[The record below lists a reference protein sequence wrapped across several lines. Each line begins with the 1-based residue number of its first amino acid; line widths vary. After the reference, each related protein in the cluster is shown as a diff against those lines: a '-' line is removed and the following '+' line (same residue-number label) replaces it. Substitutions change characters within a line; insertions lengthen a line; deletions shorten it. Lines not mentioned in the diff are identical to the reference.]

1 MVGDFFYY
9 LPCLRLRK
17 MSEKAP
23 NTPADLYLQGEK
35 NKTKNI
41 KTTY

>member
-1 MVGDFFYY
+1 MDMANGW
-9 LPCLRLRK
+9 RLFLLFTIF
-17 MSEKAP
+17 ETH